1 MRLIRKLGTRK
12 NKTGNNYTSW
22 GVFWCNFCKQ
32 EVEKELSVGRRYKS
46 CGCVRYSEN
55 KGDYKHGGKGTKLY
69 NVWQSI
75 KQRILNPNNEA
86 YKDYGG
92 RGITICPEWTNKE
105 NGFINFRDWSLS
117 NGYKEGLQINRI
129 NNDGNYEPS
138 NCNFIP
144 AKENNKNQRLRKD
157 SKIKNI
163 EIANEI
169 RALYAIGN
177 YIQKELASRFNIS
190 QATISLIIN
199 NKQWVK

>member
-1 MRLIRKLGTRK
+1 M
-12 NKTGNNYTSW
+12 NKRN
-22 GVFWCNFCKQ
+22 
-32 EVEKELSVGRRYKS
+32 
-46 CGCVRYSEN
+46 
-55 KGDYKHGGKGTKLY
+55 YKHGESYVRLHNIWGLM
-69 NVWQSI
+69 
-75 KQRILNPNNEA
+75 KQRILNPNSKN
-86 YKDYGG
+86 YKYYGG
-92 RGITICPEWTNKE
+92 RGITICPEWTNDY
-105 NGFINFRDWSLS
+105 IVFRDWALN
-117 NGYKEGLQINRI
+117 NGYKEGLQIHRE
-129 NNDGNYEPS
+129 NDGNYEPS